1 MVLQAG
7 ARAKRGI
14 TGVGLQIF
22 QGSASARHRALHKEE
37 RQHWLSQHLQTPLHT
52 QNHPARG
59 EATGF
64 GGKEGKKLHHTEG
77 ICNWDSCTH
86 GPRQGAC
93 PSGTRAGLLL
103 GKSSPT
109 AAQPRQK
116 PREWQWCARGC
127 SFWGI
132 TPAPMGSSGV
142 PGSFTRVPPARAPQG
157 KQVHWAREVSRWEGC
172 FLPEPHLLPN
182 CGSETP
188 GAKEVTG
195 VPGTAGKWSTG
206 ENFVDFHSHEKH
218 LPSSGTYREAPERKT
233 PRHAFYSL
241 PQFPLL
247 YQRDAILV
255 AQPGDQTAEVIGGG
269 HHVIYPCPWGTPG
282 TPRCSVS
289 MWAHPPAAQGT
300 GMSHYLR
307 NQGPG

>member
-64 GGKEGKKLHHTEG
+64 GEKEGKNSTTLKGFATG
-77 ICNWDSCTH
+77 IHAPMAVGREPVPVGH
-86 GPRQGAC
+86 GQG
-93 PSGTRAGLLL
+93 SSS
-103 GKSSPT
+103 SSPT
-109 AAQPRQK
+109 AAQPCQK
-116 PREWQWCARGC
+116 PWEWQWCARGC

-157 KQVHWAREVSRWEGC
+157 KQVHWAREEISRWEGC

-182 CGSETP
+182 
-188 GAKEVTG
+188 
-195 VPGTAGKWSTG
+195 
-206 ENFVDFHSHEKH
+206 
-218 LPSSGTYREAPERKT
+218 
-233 PRHAFYSL
+233 
-241 PQFPLL
+241 
-247 YQRDAILV
+247 
-255 AQPGDQTAEVIGGG
+255 
-269 HHVIYPCPWGTPG
+269 
-282 TPRCSVS
+282 
-289 MWAHPPAAQGT
+289 
-300 GMSHYLR
+300 
-307 NQGPG
+307 